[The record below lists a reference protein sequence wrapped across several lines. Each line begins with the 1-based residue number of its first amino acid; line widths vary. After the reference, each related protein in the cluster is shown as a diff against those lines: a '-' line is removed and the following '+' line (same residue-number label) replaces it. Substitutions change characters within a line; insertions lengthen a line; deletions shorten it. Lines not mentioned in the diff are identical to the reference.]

1 MMKSIKILSLSGLLA
16 LALAGCLGPPP
27 TVAPNVSP
35 ATGTPSLIVT
45 AATLAPNTPQPAS
58 YPAASSPTPPP
69 TVTRGPYP
77 AAASPTAATIKPTAI
92 PSDTAIPNTP
102 TPAASATAATVFMT
116 YQDFEIVPAEMTI
129 KVGTK
134 ITFLIKSASGA
145 KHQPYS
151 FDPPYHFD
159 SPNNLGDGTSISFTF
174 DKPGTINLLC
184 GYHRNMH
191 ATLTIEP

>member
-1 MMKSIKILSLSGLLA
+1 
-16 LALAGCLGPPP
+16 
-27 TVAPNVSP
+27 
-35 ATGTPSLIVT
+35 
-45 AATLAPNTPQPAS
+45 
-58 YPAASSPTPPP
+58 
-69 TVTRGPYP
+69 
-77 AAASPTAATIKPTAI
+77 
-92 PSDTAIPNTP
+92 
-102 TPAASATAATVFMT
+102 
-116 YQDFEIVPAEMTI
+116 VPAELTI

-184 GYHRNMH
+184 GYHGNMQ
-191 ATLTIEP
+191 AKLTIEP